1 MWLLSQVSLI
11 LIACIFYIIMQKL
24 AHLLSSFVESFRAT
38 AQMVSIIGHSRM
50 LPVVEHSGY
59 ADHLINPWKLD
70 PSTLKFSLK
79 GNLPYDRELLEP
91 QTGLLRYVLEQ
102 PYSRDMVCSM
112 LGLQK
117 QVSESERAC
126 WYCKS
131 IVVTKLAPQHLRI

>member
-1 MWLLSQVSLI
+1 MSTLSGFFNFN
-11 LIACIFYIIMQKL
+11 CMYFYIIMQKL

-117 QVSESERAC
+117 QVCKSQHTCR
-126 WYCKS
+126 YCKN

>member
-1 MWLLSQVSLI
+1 
-11 LIACIFYIIMQKL
+11 
-24 AHLLSSFVESFRAT
+24 
-38 AQMVSIIGHSRM
+38 M

-117 QVSESERAC
+117 QVSKNEHTC
-126 WYCKS
+126 LYCKN

>member
-1 MWLLSQVSLI
+1 MY
-11 LIACIFYIIMQKL
+11 FYIIMQKL

-117 QVSESERAC
+117 QVSKSEHTC
-126 WYCKS
+126 LYSKNV
-131 IVVTKLAPQHLRI
+131 VVTKLPPQHLRI